1 VPAAGRKRVAGGQP
15 PLTRRGEEAG
25 RVGARPEYLYRSPGR
40 VVIGTVF
47 RGQPLSIERRSASG
61 RWAQVISDTRNQGWL
76 KARSL
81 CR

>member
-1 VPAAGRKRVAGGQP
+1 
-15 PLTRRGEEAG
+15 
-25 RVGARPEYLYRSPGR
+25 
-40 VVIGTVF
+40 VF
-47 RGQPLSIERRSASG
+47 RGQPLSIKRRSASG